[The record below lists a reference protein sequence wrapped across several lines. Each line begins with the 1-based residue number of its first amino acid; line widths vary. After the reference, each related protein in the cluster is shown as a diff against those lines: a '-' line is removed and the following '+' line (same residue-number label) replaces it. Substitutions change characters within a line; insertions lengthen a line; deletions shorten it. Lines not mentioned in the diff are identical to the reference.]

1 MIERDPLNFFS
12 PYERLVAG
20 HENQLTRALLLV
32 LRMSPLAHVEWLRLV
47 DPRRSL
53 GSLGTAQFA
62 TQRRAIRTTRKDVE
76 DAELVSVFLAPE
88 LPQAGAAEV
97 VESDRG
103 QVLDAVV
110 DYGELVVVIENKV
123 FEADDLQARRLNLG
137 NGGVQLVDD
146 HDVAIVLWRDL
157 LEALT
162 GLRERALVSGAEA
175 AVLDDFL
182 VYVEDHF
189 PDLGPFRSLALCR
202 GVSSRV
208 ERRLRHLL
216 GEAGGRDGESSPY
229 GPRIATPAGAVA
241 GRDAYLKVGSRGD
254 IELALYPADTLSQ
267 AQRFYRRPAAIDG
280 VRQLAQSDGW
290 HVGPNFHFGHIQ
302 RGFCWTKSDLS
313 ITEYLGLWQHEI
325 NDAGAIPRD
334 EWDVYWEWLITHQ
347 IARTS
352 DRMEF
357 DRHFTSSSRKSA
369 TPRPGISLIR
379 RWPLQEAEASD
390 SRGTFVA
397 EVRAALDTALRAL
410 GEPGLA

>member
-88 LPQAGAAEV
+88 LPAAGAAEV

-137 NGGVQLVDD
+137 NGGGQLVDD

-157 LEALT
+157 LTSKTTSQTSARFAAWRCAAGSHRASSAGCATYSARQAVATRKQPVRASNRDACRRGRGARRIPQGRVSRRHRT
-162 GLRERALVSGAEA
+162 GSLPGGHAQPGA
-175 AVLDDFL
+175 AVL
-182 VYVEDHF
+182 
-189 PDLGPFRSLALCR
+189 S
-202 GVSSRV
+202 
-208 ERRLRHLL
+208 
-216 GEAGGRDGESSPY
+216 
-229 GPRIATPAGAVA
+229 ATGSDRWRAPA
-241 GRDAYLKVGSRGD
+241 
-254 IELALYPADTLSQ
+254 
-267 AQRFYRRPAAIDG
+267 
-280 VRQLAQSDGW
+280 LAQSDGW